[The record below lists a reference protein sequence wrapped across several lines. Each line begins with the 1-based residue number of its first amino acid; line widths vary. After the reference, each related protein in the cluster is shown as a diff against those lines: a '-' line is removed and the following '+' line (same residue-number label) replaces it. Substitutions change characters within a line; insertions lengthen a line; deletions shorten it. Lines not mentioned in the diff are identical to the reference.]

1 MATAVNGLL
10 FDSCPTFW
18 NMITGGADP
27 KSDNA
32 VFTLSSSRDPP
43 KSCSSGMF
51 FGEYNIVKR
60 VQRRDD
66 KQLWGCILNNDTKL
80 MHIKA
85 LRWIMLEEM
94 LNNDHNIRNF
104 GSPQPIETIKEFY
117 ENSLQFMVAYGLL
130 SHREQLAYIAN
141 VVREYTM
148 FYQPFLKSMNVK
160 FANYAKG
167 DFRDDV
173 DFPGILSFCGSRLN
187 FPVLISGSL
196 KIFDKF
202 CKDIIDGYIAPRLW
216 APWKTDGFDS
226 EVLLFSPQES
236 LKSCGVCADNLDW
249 IKFVDLKTDL
259 YKQFK
264 SLTTWLKQ
272 GDVDTLV
279 QQYIRPVQSGGVL
292 GEGRKVTYGLD
303 KVADVYKQLELV
315 FECVSDPYDYKFQCD
330 ISTLPQV
337 RKLIITI
344 FARVAMLLKE
354 CLLYIFKDDKTL
366 IEANLR
372 KHLGPSIANEEFL
385 LKPGITHDTV
395 YAAIMDSESFENL
408 VVTLSGGGFKD
419 IGLSEFMG
427 ATYGILT
434 HSGWF
439 YIYFDAVL
447 TIPEGNLIGK
457 YSILSSLK
465 PKITKVIE
473 VLKQAFGLQKME
485 GKDILK
491 LLQTH
496 EKLSVDSNRIINP
509 PKNGMRS
516 VFLDMIVRY
525 PEESSK
531 ISIARNGIVN
541 KDYIRKRMSKG
552 VKEEYKYTRPLPVC
566 PRYATP
572 GGKSLMMV
580 DGNEWYTM
588 TTDSFFQLTMA
599 HLGRVAKAGPS
610 GSTFMWMN
618 MCYGVLGLRPSKGN
632 LLALL
637 LAIIS
642 DFVPAYHSL
651 AEVLAI
657 FSIELLNYKSVLET
671 GYGEANLYSYDQNPV
686 QWLEQLIT
694 KFFIPSGG
702 VNAQVQAAARAQAQQ
717 AAARALNQNAA
728 ANAHDPNNFAHDFQ
742 SSFHYANEQAGQAAK
757 NGSQARQA
765 VTRVQGQQPAARV
778 QGQQPAARAQ
788 AQENNV
794 GMGNNIIKTAKEIE
808 EKYSEILLM
817 INRALKYNDGILE
830 FQPF

>member
-1 MATAVNGLL
+1 MTTAVTGLL

-18 NMITGGADP
+18 NMITGGA

-32 VFTLSSSRDPP
+32 VFTLSTDSPM
-43 KSCSSGMF
+43 SCYSGMF

-60 VQRRDD
+60 VQRSDD
-66 KQLWGCILNNDTKL
+66 RLWGCILKNDKKL
-80 MHIKA
+80 MHVKA

-94 LNNDHNIRNF
+94 LNTDHNMRNVISAYTVDQIR
-104 GSPQPIETIKEFY
+104 EFY
-117 ENSLQFMVAYGLL
+117 KNSIQFMVAYGLL
-130 SHREQLAYIAN
+130 SHREQLAYI
-141 VVREYTM
+141 VSLGGEYTM
-148 FYQPFLKSMNVK
+148 FYQPFLAQGN
-160 FANYAKG
+160 
-167 DFRDDV
+167 FRDDV

-187 FPVLISGSL
+187 FPVLNPGSF
-196 KIFDKF
+196 KIFDTF

-226 EVLLFSPQES
+226 EVLLFSPRDS

-292 GEGRKVTYGLD
+292 TKGINIIYGRD
-303 KVADVYKQLELV
+303 NAADVYKQLELV
-315 FECVSDPYDYKFQCD
+315 FECVSDPYNYKFQCD
-330 ISTLPQV
+330 ISTLREV
-337 RKLIITI
+337 RTLIITI

-354 CLLYIFKDDKTL
+354 CLLYIFDGDKTF
-366 IEANLR
+366 IEANLK
-372 KHLGPSIANEEFL
+372 KHLGPSIANEVYL

-395 YAAIMDSESFENL
+395 YRAIMAADTFDNL
-408 VVTLSGGGFKD
+408 VDTLRDDAFKY

-447 TIPEGNLIGK
+447 TMPEDKLQN
-457 YSILSSLK
+457 YPILSSLK

-473 VLKQAFGLQKME
+473 VLKQAFGLQNME

-496 EKLSVDSNRIINP
+496 EKLSVDSNKIINP

-572 GGKSLMMV
+572 GVKSLMMV

-618 MCYGVLGLRPSKGN
+618 MCYGVLGLQPSKGN

-657 FSIELLNYKSVLET
+657 FSIELLNYKSVLED
-671 GYGEANLYSYDQNPV
+671 YGEANLYSYDQNPV
-686 QWLEQLIT
+686 QWLETFIT
-694 KFFIPSGG
+694 KFFIPSG
-702 VNAQVQAAARAQAQQ
+702 VRVQQ
-717 AAARALNQNAA
+717 AAATAQVQRADVNAQQAQNAA
-728 ANAHDPNNFAHDFQ
+728 AKLQQAAVRAQQAQIAVVNAYDPNNFAHDFP
-742 SSFHYANEQAGQAAK
+742 SSFHYTNAATIVQAQRAAVNAQAQRAAV
-757 NGSQARQA
+757 NAQARQA
-765 VTRVQGQQPAARV
+765 ATT
-778 QGQQPAARAQ
+778 AQ
-788 AQENNV
+788 AHRTNV
-794 GMGNNIIKTAKEIE
+794 GAKIIETAGEIKT
-808 EKYSEILLM
+808 KYSYIMSL
-817 INRALKYNDGILE
+817 IQSALVYNAVTLDFNSLKTI
-830 FQPF
+830 